1 MLTLF
6 CAWARSQRQC
16 RWRRRVYVKVDP
28 DPPNQPTTFT
38 QPLKDADD
46 LGEGPRL
53 QWRTRIVCLPVLH
66 GPLVSRDQLIFA
78 DSSSDDLRHCCV
90 TNWANDRNN
99 IIV

>member
-16 RWRRRVYVKVDP
+16 SLAPTRLCQSRSGFA
-28 DPPNQPTTFT
+28 QPTTFT
-38 QPLKDADD
+38 QPFKDADD

-53 QWRTRIVCLPVLH
+53 QWRARIVCLPVLH
-66 GPLVSRDQLIFA
+66 GPLVSGDQLIFA
-78 DSSSDDLRHCCV
+78 DSSSDDLRHCGV